1 MTAMVINFFCTFVKY
16 FVVVFSKAKN
26 SDTELFT
33 LIEAT
38 CLLVMTTV
46 WRTKLSFWK
55 KGRNTTCK
63 DPVRKFYLPIHWSNN
78 QPQHK
83 PRCGPW
89 GFKSKQNICT
99 KPDRM
104 RPVSSTSM
112 GFLCIIFLLLVSS
125 GARGDNS
132 ETAYEVLQEYDFPI
146 GLLPKSVLGYTIDRT
161 TGKFSVYLEDTCSF
175 SIESYDLKYKPTIT
189 GVITKGKIS
198 DLSGISVKVL
208 ILWLNIVEVT
218 RQGDELMLS
227 VGIASA
233 DFPVS
238 SFAERPTCGCGF
250 DCFTA
255 TANNLR
261 FTPNVL
267 SSIS

>member
-1 MTAMVINFFCTFVKY
+1 
-16 FVVVFSKAKN
+16 
-26 SDTELFT
+26 
-33 LIEAT
+33 
-38 CLLVMTTV
+38 
-46 WRTKLSFWK
+46 
-55 KGRNTTCK
+55 
-63 DPVRKFYLPIHWSNN
+63 
-78 QPQHK
+78 
-83 PRCGPW
+83 
-89 GFKSKQNICT
+89 
-99 KPDRM
+99 M

-267 SSIS
+267 SSSSS

>member
-1 MTAMVINFFCTFVKY
+1 MYQA
-16 FVVVFSKAKN
+16 
-26 SDTELFT
+26 
-33 LIEAT
+33 
-38 CLLVMTTV
+38 
-46 WRTKLSFWK
+46 
-55 KGRNTTCK
+55 
-63 DPVRKFYLPIHWSNN
+63 
-78 QPQHK
+78 
-83 PRCGPW
+83 
-89 GFKSKQNICT
+89 
-99 KPDRM
+99 DRIQSL
-104 RPVSSTSM
+104 SSTSM
-112 GFLCIIFLLLVSS
+112 GLLCIIFLLLVSS

-218 RQGDELMLS
+218 RQGDELRLS